1 MMDIKQR
8 IKKVINWLIYQ
19 EIADNERALSE
30 MLGYTKSSFS
40 QIVNGKVPLSDKFV
54 KKLCSL
60 DENINEVWVSD
71 GTGEMFKNNL
81 NSENEVT
88 IPKNVWNIIQQQA
101 ESLATRDKQIDELMG
116 MLKEQIQESK
126 KYLPGRTKLPP
137 LPLPDSRIWNMGKK
151 NT

>member
-126 KYLPGRTKLPP
+126 KIPART
-137 LPLPDSRIWNMGKK
+137 DEAAASAVAG
-151 NT
+151 

>member
-71 GTGEMFKNNL
+71 GTGEMFKNNQ

-126 KYLPGRTKLPP
+126 KIPART
-137 LPLPDSRIWNMGKK
+137 DEAAASAVAG
-151 NT
+151 

>member
-19 EIADNERALSE
+19 EIAENERALSE

-60 DENINEVWVSD
+60 DENINEVWVTD
-71 GTGEMFKNNL
+71 GTGDMFANNP

-88 IPKNVWNIIQQQA
+88 IPKSVWNIIQQQA

-116 MLKEQIQESK
+116 MLKEQIQE
-126 KYLPGRTKLPP
+126 
-137 LPLPDSRIWNMGKK
+137 GKK
-151 NT
+151 ITARTEEDAASAAVG

>member
-126 KYLPGRTKLPP
+126 KMSART
-137 LPLPDSRIWNMGKK
+137 DEAAASAVAG
-151 NT
+151 